1 MMTAEQLR
9 AARTALGLS
18 AKGLARLVDV
28 QSGRT
33 VRKWEA
39 GDRDVPGPVAVLLR
53 ALMES
58 RSVRR
63 YFGVVVEADSTAKSE

>member
-63 YFGVVVEADSTAKSE
+63 YFGVV

>member
-63 YFGVVVEADSTAKSE
+63 YFGVVVEADS

>member
-1 MMTAEQLR
+1 MTGDELR
-9 AARTALGLS
+9 RARAALGLS
-18 AKGLARLVDV
+18 TEGLARLVDV
-28 QSGRT
+28 QGGRT